1 MPSKNTEFIRAAR
14 RQAELS
20 ALVSAGWLAITAVML
35 LLIRWIPHP
44 DGVLSIFALVLALVE
59 LCCLVPLA
67 LSLRSRLKEIQGEEE
82 YEARNY

>member
-14 RQAELS
+14 RQAILS
-20 ALVSAGWLAITAVML
+20 ALAGGGWLVLSAAIL
-35 LLIRWIPHP
+35 LLVRWMWRPE
-44 DGVLSIFALVLALVE
+44 GALSTVLLVLALVE

-67 LSLRSRLKEIQGEEE
+67 LSLRSRLKEIQGGEE

>member
-14 RQAELS
+14 RQAVLS
-20 ALVSAGWLAITAVML
+20 ALVSGGWLVFTAAAL
-35 LLIRWIPHP
+35 LLIRQVWRPR
-44 DGVLSIFALVLALVE
+44 GALSTALLALALVE

-67 LSLRSRLKEIQGEEE
+67 LSLRSRLKEINGGEE

>member
-14 RQAELS
+14 RQAVLS
-20 ALVSAGWLAITAVML
+20 ALVSGGWLVFTAVVL
-35 LLIRWIPHP
+35 LLARWMWCPE
-44 DGVLSIFALVLALVE
+44 GALSTVLLVLALVE

-67 LSLRSRLKEIQGEEE
+67 FSLRSRLKEIEGGEE

>member
-14 RQAELS
+14 RQAVLS
-20 ALVSAGWLAITAVML
+20 ALVSGGWLVFTAVML
-35 LLIRWIPHP
+35 LLIRWIRRP
-44 DGVLSIFALVLALVE
+44 DGVLSLVE

-67 LSLRSRLKEIQGEEE
+67 FSLRSRLKEIEGGEE